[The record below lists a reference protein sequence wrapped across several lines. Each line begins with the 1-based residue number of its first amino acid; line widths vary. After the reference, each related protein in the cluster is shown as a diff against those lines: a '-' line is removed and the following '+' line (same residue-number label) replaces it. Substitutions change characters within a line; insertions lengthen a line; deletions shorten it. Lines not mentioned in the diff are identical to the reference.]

1 MAKTKTNFVCT
12 QCGYETGKWMGKC
25 PGCGEWN
32 TLEEQQVFTG
42 RATTNPAFSAQ
53 HTPPVKLSEVE
64 LSETLHHPTGIGE
77 LDRVLGGGLI
87 DGGVVLVG
95 GEPGVGKSTL
105 LLQACQNIAAKGRDV
120 LYVSGEESA
129 KQVKMRATRLGAS
142 SEHIYILAE
151 TNMEAVVHQM
161 HKMNAPV
168 VILDSIQT
176 MFSPQAT
183 SAPGSVVQVR
193 ECASSAIR
201 CAKENGN
208 CVIMVGHV
216 TKEGAI
222 AGPRVLEHMVDT
234 VLYFEGERQ
243 GQFRILRA
251 VKNRFGST
259 NEIGVFEMDQ
269 EGMREVRNPS
279 ELFISRREEPV
290 AGSAVSC
297 AMEGTRPMLCE
308 VQALVATTAFGQP
321 RRTATGVDYNRMLM
335 LTAVLERRAALPLS
349 NQDIYIN
356 AAGGLKLNEPA
367 LDLCIAAAIASA
379 LRGAP
384 IRKGMALIGEVG
396 LTGEIRP
403 VAQMQRRVLECAKLG
418 FTTVLAPKGN
428 QKGHAKMEGV
438 DLIWVDDIAMAL
450 RLALVSAPK
459 TKEI

>member
-42 RATTNPAFSAQ
+42 AAPKHAQ
-53 HTPPVKLSEVE
+53 YSTQHQKPIRLSEVE
-64 LSETLHHPTGIGE
+64 LSETPHHPTGIGE

-105 LLQACQNIAAKGRDV
+105 LLQACQNIAALGRNV

-129 KQVKMRATRLGAS
+129 RQIKMRAKRLGAS

-151 TNMEAVVHQM
+151 TNMEAVVHEIQQVD
-161 HKMNAPV
+161 APV

-176 MFSPQAT
+176 MFSPQAA

-222 AGPRVLEHMVDT
+222 AGPRILEHMVDT

-259 NEIGVFEMDQ
+259 NEIGVFEMGR
-269 EGMREVRNPS
+269 EGMQEVRNPS
-279 ELFISRREEPV
+279 EMFVSHREDPV

-297 AMEGTRPMLCE
+297 AMEGSRPMLCE
-308 VQALVATTAFGQP
+308 VQALVATTSFGQP

-335 LTAVLERRAALPLS
+335 LTAVLERRANLPLM
-349 NQDIYIN
+349 NQDIYLN

-367 LDLCIAAAIASA
+367 LDLCVAAAIASA
-379 LRGAP
+379 AKGQP
-384 IRKGMALIGEVG
+384 IRKDMALIGEIG
-396 LTGEIRP
+396 LTGEVRP
-403 VAQMQRRVLECAKLG
+403 VPQMQRRAQECAKLG
-418 FTTVLAPKGN
+418 FTSIIVPKGSF
-428 QKGHAKMEGV
+428 KGQPKMEGV
-438 DLIWVDDIAMAL
+438 DLIGVEHVDMAL
-450 RLALVSAPK
+450 RLALATRLSA
-459 TKEI
+459 KEG